1 MASCMLRMYT
11 ETSCVDLSI
20 FSKYT
25 ANPGKTKEIPQE
37 GRLVDRLRVR
47 HSHQRPPLF
56 QWGQLNAA
64 TPNAEQAAIDT
75 AFRNGFVEQ
84 SRLHTCRSFP

>member
-25 ANPGKTKEIPQE
+25 PANPEVKTRIPQE
-37 GRLVDRLRVR
+37 GRLVDRLRL
-47 HSHQRPPLF
+47 RPF
-56 QWGQLNAA
+56 SSEAS
-64 TPNAEQAAIDT
+64 TFSMED
-75 AFRNGFVEQ
+75 
-84 SRLHTCRSFP
+84 S